1 MQRVRPATTA
11 PTRFGAVPE
20 TLSRCR
26 GWISIAGIQSLEPSF
41 APSDVIDLHSHIL
54 PGLDDG
60 ATDLDDA
67 LEIAR
72 AAVADGI
79 TTLAAT
85 PHIRE
90 DYPTTADA
98 MESGVRQ
105 LRRAFEREGIEL
117 ELLPGGEVSLEQLD
131 RLSRDELRRFALAGN
146 PKYLLLETP
155 YSGWPQPFPELVSQ
169 LSSSGVV
176 AVVAHPERNQAV
188 QSDLAK
194 VEELV
199 RAGALIQVTAASL
212 DGRLGS
218 RTRGCAQKLVVAGL
232 VHMVASDAH
241 TARIR
246 EAGLSEA
253 SRAIGDPDLARW
265 LMQSVPQAIV
275 VDDELPP
282 RPKSARRPGLLTRLL
297 GR

>member
-1 MQRVRPATTA
+1 M
-11 PTRFGAVPE
+11 
-20 TLSRCR
+20 
-26 GWISIAGIQSLEPSF
+26 
-41 APSDVIDLHSHIL
+41 IDLHSHIL

-85 PHIRE
+85 PHVRE

-98 MESGVRQ
+98 MEGGVRQ
-105 LRRAFEREGIEL
+105 LRRAFEREGIGL

-131 RLSRDELRRFALAGN
+131 RLSRDELRRFGLGGN

-155 YSGWPQPFPELVSQ
+155 YSGWPQPFPEIVSR

-188 QSDLAK
+188 QSELAR

-199 RAGALIQVTAASL
+199 AAGALIQVTAASL

-218 RTRGCAQKLVVAGL
+218 RIRACADRLVVAGL

-241 TARIR
+241 TAGIR
-246 EAGLSEA
+246 EAGLSQA
-253 SRAIGDPDLARW
+253 RSAIGDAELAHW
-265 LMQSVPQAIV
+265 LLQSVPQAIIG
-275 VDDELPP
+275 DAELPP
-282 RPKSARRPGLLTRLL
+282 RPESTRRPGLLARLL